1 MRTKLVPIQV
11 FTDYDIRGPLG
22 KIVMT
27 KGVYDLTHA
36 AHVRS
41 LVTARALGDTLV
53 VGLATDESVR
63 RVKGP
68 ARPILSFA
76 ERVEILS
83 ALTCVDYIVADD
95 AGSTAETI
103 RAVRPVQVCASH
115 FEWIG
120 PADRVE
126 LESDGVSFTV
136 ISRPPL
142 RSTSDII
149 DSIIDSRGSDG
160 E

>member
-1 MRTKLVPIQV
+1 MQ
-11 FTDYDIRGPLG
+11 FFAHDDNRGPLG
-22 KIVMT
+22 RIVMT

-41 LVTARALGDTLV
+41 LVTARALGETLV
-53 VGLATDESVR
+53 VALATDDSVR

-68 ARPILSFA
+68 TRPILSFA
-76 ERVEILS
+76 ERAEVLS

-95 AGSTAETI
+95 AGSTAGTI

-115 FEWIG
+115 FEWID
-120 PADRVE
+120 PADRAE
-126 LESDGVSFTV
+126 LELDGVSFTLM
-136 ISRPPL
+136 SRPPL

-149 DSIIDSRGSDG
+149 ASINDSRGVG
-160 E
+160 L

>member
-1 MRTKLVPIQV
+1 MRIKLVPTQV
-11 FTDYDIRGPLG
+11 FTDDDLRDRLG
-22 KIVMT
+22 KIIMT

-68 ARPILSFA
+68 TRPILSFTERA
-76 ERVEILS
+76 EVLS

-95 AGSTAETI
+95 AGSTAGTI
-103 RAVRPVQVCASH
+103 RAVRPALVCASH
-115 FEWIG
+115 FDWIN

-126 LESDGVSFTV
+126 LESDGVSFTL
-136 ISRPPL
+136 IPRPPL

-149 DSIIDSRGSDG
+149 ASIIGSEG
-160 E
+160 GRR

>member
-1 MRTKLVPIQV
+1 MRTKLVPERV
-11 FTDYDIRGPLG
+11 FTDDNLRDRLG

-76 ERVEILS
+76 ERAEVLS
-83 ALTCVDYIVADD
+83 ALTCVDYIVAYDV
-95 AGSTAETI
+95 GSTAATI
-103 RAVRPVQVCASH
+103 RAVRPALVCASH
-115 FEWIG
+115 FDWIE

-149 DSIIDSRGSDG
+149 TSIIGSRGLNGD
-160 E
+160 